1 MNAPGATAAQVAPT
15 RVVRSV
21 SARATRPSRAEL
33 SSEVARLYL
42 LDGTHHEIR
51 RALDLTK
58 AQLLAILTDLFTEGM
73 PKRQGHVMTEA
84 QVREVHRVHVGGLGS
99 IDDLAEAIGFTGGTA
114 RRRIKKM
121 GLVDERVRTSSRP
134 PPRTP
139 IHAEQREITAV
150 VIARVERLR
159 SARGWSVERTALE
172 SDLSLF
178 TLLNLRKRLTDP
190 RLSTLLGLCKG
201 LGVTSTELLG
211 DLPLPMVARP
221 RSARIARPSSAGARA

>member
-1 MNAPGATAAQVAPT
+1 M
-15 RVVRSV
+15 RSV
-21 SARATRPSRAEL
+21 SGSAVRPSGAEL

-42 LDGTHHEIR
+42 LDETHHEIR
-51 RALDLTK
+51 RVLNLTK

-84 QVREVHRVHVGGLGS
+84 QVREVHRRHVGGLGS
-99 IDDLAEAIGFTGGTA
+99 IDELAEAIGFTGGTA

-121 GLVDERVRTSSRP
+121 RLVAERASTSRRP
-134 PPRTP
+134 PARTLA
-139 IHAEQREITAV
+139 HAEQREITAV
-150 VIARVERLR
+150 VVARVERLR
-159 SARGWSVERTALE
+159 SARGWSVERTARE

-201 LGVTSTELLG
+201 LGVTSAELLG

-221 RSARIARPSSAGARA
+221 RSARVARRSTAGARA

>member
-1 MNAPGATAAQVAPT
+1 
-15 RVVRSV
+15 VRSV
-21 SARATRPSRAEL
+21 SGSAVRPSGAEL

-42 LDGTHHEIR
+42 LKKTHHEIR
-51 RALDLTK
+51 RVLDLTK
-58 AQLLAILTDLFTEGM
+58 AQLLAVLADLFTEGM

-84 QVREVHRVHVGGLGS
+84 QVREVYRMHIGGLGS

-121 GLVDERVRTSSRP
+121 RLVAERASTSRRP
-134 PPRTP
+134 PARTLA
-139 IHAEQREITAV
+139 HAEQREITAV
-150 VIARVERLR
+150 VVARVERLR
-159 SARGWSVERTALE
+159 SARGWSVERTARE

-221 RSARIARPSSAGARA
+221 RNGRVARCLTAGAGA

>member
-1 MNAPGATAAQVAPT
+1 
-15 RVVRSV
+15 VRSV
-21 SARATRPSRAEL
+21 SGSAVRPSGAEL

-42 LDGTHHEIR
+42 LEKTHHEIR
-51 RALDLTK
+51 RVLDLTK

-84 QVREVHRVHVGGLGS
+84 QVREVYRMHIGGLGS

-121 GLVDERVRTSSRP
+121 RLVAERASTSRRP
-134 PPRTP
+134 PARTLA
-139 IHAEQREITAV
+139 HAEQREITAV
-150 VIARVERLR
+150 VVARVERLR
-159 SARGWSVERTALE
+159 SARGWSVERTARE

-221 RSARIARPSSAGARA
+221 RSARVARRSTAGARA